1 MKCNALCV
9 VESCKQCAVC
19 GVPACETQR
28 VFVLYHGERQERHN
42 AHLHTHPCMPLSRL
56 SPVPCPEVDSGSKGN
71 IDAHFSKCLYY
82 LHSMNITTR
91 KKSKGCRLGVRGR
104 RWRPG
109 SQDSVLLLLSS
120 CSATSITEKH
130 LNPELFLE
138 RNFFF
143 ASRIETNLETKF
155 WGDHWSRQR
164 VHGHTRT
171 KGQDQEAGYM
181 GTVPLRMI
189 STLCRIDYTSAVSSN
204 HQSFHT
210 YPILPSHS
218 CLPLSAVLGVLGGRP
233 ASGSLSSVHV
243 TFLGG
248 TISIFKFRISMFRET
263 WIEKF
268 PGLDNVF
275 G

>member
-91 KKSKGCRLGVRGR
+91 KKSKWCRLGVRGR

-120 CSATSITEKH
+120 CSVTSITEKH

-138 RNFFF
+138 RIFFLL
-143 ASRIETNLETKF
+143 RE
-155 WGDHWSRQR
+155 SRQIWR
-164 VHGHTRT
+164 PNFGEIIDQDRESMDTPGPKAKTKRRDIWVQYHWEWLAPCVASIIPLLYLPITRASTPIRFFPHTVAYLCPRYSGYLGE
-171 KGQDQEAGYM
+171 GQPQAAC
-181 GTVPLRMI
+181 P
-189 STLCRIDYTSAVSSN
+189 VSMS
-204 HQSFHT
+204 
-210 YPILPSHS
+210 PS
-218 CLPLSAVLGVLGGRP
+218 
-233 ASGSLSSVHV
+233 
-243 TFLGG
+243 
-248 TISIFKFRISMFRET
+248 
-263 WIEKF
+263 
-268 PGLDNVF
+268 
-275 G
+275 